1 MSHWY
6 DSQGNPKYTIKGA
19 NGKIRSTTL
28 RDARKLNLVP
38 SVTTI
43 MSVEDKPGLLIWK
56 QQQLLKACMLYPYD
70 EEMYEE
76 DFWKRKVITE
86 SEMIGK
92 NAAERGTEIHNA
104 LEHYYLTGEVNEKE
118 SKFILPV
125 IDYMNTRFPNVD
137 WIPEASF
144 TSPLGFGGKVDMHS
158 KGKFHYE
165 EKEVEIES
173 PDHIDENGNQVY
185 GKIAKVVRKV
195 KVWDQ
200 RPIVLDYKTKD
211 TDDRK
216 KMIAYDQHHMQTA
229 AYANGFEIEE
239 AERYNLFISTHIP
252 GMFELTEST
261 DFEREFAMFNNLL
274 QFWQLKNNYVPEI

>member
-1 MSHWY
+1 MGHWY
-6 DSQGNPKYTIKGA
+6 DSKGNPTYKVKGA
-19 NGKIRSTTL
+19 NGKMRDTTL

-43 MSVEDKPGLLIWK
+43 MGVEDKPGLLVWK
-56 QQQLLKACMLYPYD
+56 QAQLLKACMLYPFD
-70 EEMYEE
+70 EEMYDE

-86 SEMIGK
+86 SELIGK

-104 LEHYYLTGEVNEKE
+104 LEHYYLTGEINEKE

-125 IDYMNTRFPNVD
+125 IEFMNTRFPGVD

-144 TSPLGFGGKVDMHS
+144 SSPLGFGGKVDMHS
-158 KGKFHYE
+158 KGKE
-165 EKEVEIES
+165 
-173 PDHIDENGNQVY
+173 GQL
-185 GKIAKVVRKV
+185 
-195 KVWDQ
+195 
-200 RPIVLDYKTKD
+200 PIVLDYKTKD

-229 AYANGFEIEE
+229 AYANGFGIEN

-261 DFEREFAMFNNLL
+261 DFEREFGMFTNLL